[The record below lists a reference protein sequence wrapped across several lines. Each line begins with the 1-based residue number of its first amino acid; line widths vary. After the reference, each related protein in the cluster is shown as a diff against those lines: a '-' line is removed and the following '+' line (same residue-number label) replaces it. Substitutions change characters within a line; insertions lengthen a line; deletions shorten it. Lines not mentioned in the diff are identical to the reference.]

1 MQTHRSF
8 LSLCGRVAKQLLC
21 ESPTPSLMPRAL
33 TIVAILL
40 QVLLK
45 LVRRQTGVLIHPEV
59 SQAFCR
65 PLCVCVLHPFWIDK
79 GLPVEPRLSTLFH
92 LLWFSA
98 VFTLG
103 PPPSPRSVAP
113 SNSGVL
119 DWQKE
124 QISPN
129 TLRVLYHQRARDWW
143 TPFWHTPPNS
153 SMGGHGGVGGGT
165 RVGLEVV
172 QRGGEMVGL
181 DRNWVQGLDLER
193 R

>member
-1 MQTHRSF
+1 MQKKKKKKNSNQPDPTSISGDSTGVDLGKHLEKLSLQKYLLMQTHRSF

-21 ESPTPSLMPRAL
+21 EPPTPSLMPRAL

-119 DWQKE
+119 D
-124 QISPN
+124 
-129 TLRVLYHQRARDWW
+129 
-143 TPFWHTPPNS
+143 
-153 SMGGHGGVGGGT
+153 
-165 RVGLEVV
+165 
-172 QRGGEMVGL
+172 
-181 DRNWVQGLDLER
+181 
-193 R
+193 